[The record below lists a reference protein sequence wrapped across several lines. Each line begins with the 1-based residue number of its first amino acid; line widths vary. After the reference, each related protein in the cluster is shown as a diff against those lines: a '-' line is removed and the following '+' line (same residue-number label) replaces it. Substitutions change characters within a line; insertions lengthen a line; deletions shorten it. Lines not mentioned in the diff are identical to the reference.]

1 MTKTRSL
8 LWTEA
13 GDYDD
18 YEPWDY
24 DEDDEDDGYGDNYS
38 DGDDQLGGDDHS
50 DGGDHSDGDDD
61 SDGDDQLDVSCNYQQ
76 AVETLK
82 RNTWTFLWS
91 SPLVQSSGPLMMKMR
106 IMIIAH
112 QQYWSYMSVTTPK

>member
-18 YEPWDY
+18 DEPWDY
-24 DEDDEDDGYGDNYS
+24 DEDDDFYGY
-38 DGDDQLGGDDHS
+38 
-50 DGGDHSDGDDD
+50 GDDD
-61 SDGDDQLDVSCNYQQ
+61 SDVDDQLDVSCNYQQ